1 MNILED
7 FQKKAKNVEEALT
20 KNAGIIILLIDD
32 FKKRYPDHHT
42 GILDDIIEECGI
54 WYPSLTAVRAEWED
68 WEATLEEVCGAMYFV
83 INQNI
88 IWFTSPDSLWEDIDE
103 YMSSHY

>member
-1 MNILED
+1 MGRINGEMVIKMVYID
-7 FQKKAKNVEEALT
+7 VS
-20 KNAGIIILLIDD
+20 LIDD
-32 FKKRYPDHHT
+32 FKKRYPDHHS

-68 WEATLEEVCGAMYFV
+68 WDATLEEVCGAMYFV

>member
-1 MNILED
+1 MERINGKVVIKMVYID
-7 FQKKAKNVEEALT
+7 VS
-20 KNAGIIILLIDD
+20 LIDD
-32 FKKRYPDHHT
+32 FKKRYPNHHT

-68 WEATLEEVCGAMYFV
+68 WNATLEEVCGAMYFV
-83 INQNI
+83 INKNT

-103 YMSSHY
+103 YMSSHF

>member
-1 MNILED
+1 ME
-7 FQKKAKNVEEALT
+7 
-20 KNAGIIILLIDD
+20 GINGKVVIKMVYIDMSLIDD

-54 WYPSLTAVRAEWED
+54 WYPSVTSVQAEWED
-68 WEATLEEVCGAMYFV
+68 FTATLEEVCGAMYFV
-83 INQNI
+83 INQNT
-88 IWFTSPDSLWEDIDE
+88 IWFASPDGLWEDIDE